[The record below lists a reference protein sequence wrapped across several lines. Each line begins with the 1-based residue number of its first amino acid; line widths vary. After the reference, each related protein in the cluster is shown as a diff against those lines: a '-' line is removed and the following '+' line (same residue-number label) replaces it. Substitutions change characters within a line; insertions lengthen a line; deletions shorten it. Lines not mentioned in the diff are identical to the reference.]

1 MPEQW
6 RNIFEIKKIIE
17 KKKEWILVLEEKKD
31 RVPQGSDTILRGF
44 RNPLEII
51 DFPFRGKPMY
61 IRFYRRRWK
70 KKGGGES
77 YSNRYEFHPKGMKA
91 TREFGDFLKGLARQ
105 ERREF
110 FLAFPHIRHIREK
123 DIPMVS

>member
-51 DFPFRGKPMY
+51 DFPFRG
-61 IRFYRRRWK
+61 
-70 KKGGGES
+70 
-77 YSNRYEFHPKGMKA
+77 NRCISGFTEEDG
-91 TREFGDFLKGLARQ
+91 R
-105 ERREF
+105 
-110 FLAFPHIRHIREK
+110 
-123 DIPMVS
+123 